1 MKMKNDS
8 LHIFRNTKEDFNEYA
23 SDFLFNRI
31 QEILNSTLCNINIA
45 LSGGN
50 TPLPILSRLK
60 NRKIKWERINFFM
73 VDERC
78 VSIKSELSNFGNI
91 SKVFFDKI
99 PSKKISMVKEGLSFE
114 ESLIEYKKAILENL
128 AIKQNGLPKFDL
140 IVLGMGD
147 DGHTASLFPET
158 EALLE
163 ENEIVVINQ
172 VPQLNTERMTLT
184 YPIIL
189 NSNEIVVIVK
199 GVSKEKIIEE
209 LYSINSYNYPI
220 SRIVNEHSNLKWL
233 IG

>member
-1 MKMKNDS
+1 MKNDS
-8 LHIFRNTKEDFNEYA
+8 LHIFRNTEEDFNEYA
-23 SDFLFNRI
+23 SDFLFNKI
-31 QEILNSTLCNINIA
+31 QEILNSNLCNINIA

-50 TPLPILSRLK
+50 TPLSILARLK
-60 NRKIKWERINFFM
+60 SEKIKWERINFFM

-99 PSKKISMVKEGLSFE
+99 PSNKFSMIKEGLSFE
-114 ESLIEYKKAILENL
+114 ESLIEYKKSILEKV
-128 AIKQNGLPKFDL
+128 AIEQNGLPKFDL
-140 IVLGMGD
+140 ILLGMGD

-158 EALLE
+158 EALME
-163 ENEIVVINQ
+163 EDEIVVINH
-172 VPQLNTERMTLT
+172 VKQLNTKRMTFT

-189 NSNEIVVIVK
+189 NAYEIVVIVK

-209 LYSINSYNYPI
+209 LYSINSCNYPI
-220 SRIVNEHSNLKWL
+220 SRIVNEHSNLKWI